1 MTRLKNINI
10 LKCHCENSGSLII
23 NENKICCKSK
33 ACFHYDIKNAYKT
46 HNDVPIL
53 ISNYYCDSAF
63 DSNDIE
69 SQVKRSKPNK
79 FVKIVK
85 NVLLNKQNY
94 TINNASLFLKELEP
108 KASILIIGGGEK
120 GVGTDEIYNSNKI
133 KIISTD
139 VYYTENVDFIVD
151 AHYLPFKDNSFDG
164 VWIQAVLEHVL
175 EPNKVVSEIYRV
187 LKKDGIVYA
196 ETPFMQ
202 QVHEGAYDIT
212 RFTVVGH
219 RYLFKNFST
228 IKIGG
233 IDGVGTVMTWSIYY
247 FFWSIFRSRIFA
259 KLFYLFF
266 SLILNPFDKI
276 ADKKSLFDAGSGSY
290 FLGRKSAKTIT
301 QKEVIKIYRGMQQN

>member
-1 MTRLKNINI
+1 MSYLNKLNI
-10 LKCHCENSGSLII
+10 LKCHCENSDHLFI
-23 NENKICCKSK
+23 NENKICCKK
-33 ACFHYDIKNAYKT
+33 IGCFHNDIKNAYT
-46 HNDVPIL
+46 VFNDVPIL
-53 ISNYYCDSAF
+53 ISNHYCDTAF
-63 DSNDIE
+63 DPNDIQ

-79 FVKIVK
+79 FIEIVK
-85 NVLLNKQNY
+85 KIFIKKQNY
-94 TINNASLFLKELEP
+94 TINNANLFLKELKP
-108 KASILIIGGGEK
+108 QASVLIIGGGEK
-120 GVGTDEIYNSNKI
+120 GMGTDDLYSSDKI
-133 KIISTD
+133 KITSTD

-151 AHYLPFKDNSFDG
+151 AHFLPFKDNSFDG

-175 EPNKVVSEIYRV
+175 DPNKVVSEINRV
-187 LKKDGIVYA
+187 LKSNGIVYA

-247 FFWSIFRSRIFA
+247 FFWSIFRSRALA
-259 KLFYLFF
+259 KFFYLFF
-266 SLILNPFDKI
+266 SLILNPFDKL

-290 FLGRKSAKTIT
+290 FLGRKSNKAIS
-301 QKEVIKIYRGMQQN
+301 QKEAIKTYRGMQ